1 MIEVRKLRAH
11 IAAAGIS
18 TKSSEVEAK
27 VLDGVKESAPLAT
40 FGEGEWTSFSD
51 VGLGV
56 GYAISRQ
63 ASKSLERATEQSA
76 GPTSGIVQMFRTV
89 ATSVSTAKET
99 DKSTID
105 DELLGSSWGTML

>member
-27 VLDGVKESAPLAT
+27 VLDDVKESAPLAT
-40 FGEGEWTSFSD
+40 FGEWTSISD

-56 GYAISRQ
+56 GSAMSRQ

-105 DELLGSSWGTML
+105 DELLGSSLGTML